1 MSNVLPK
8 ETLQTEWSR
17 FRDRCALVGG
27 LVFLGAAAGSA
38 LALLPAHI
46 ALYVEAAGTAKQS
59 AAVSGVLP
67 DANTQAQKE
76 RADVRRAQALLD
88 GVTPVVSSTS
98 SPTEIISAAL
108 ALRPSGV
115 RVNHITFVLGD
126 KNTMRIDGT
135 SEGRERINQFREL
148 LAKSGRFKNTSVP
161 VGALVGAEGG
171 KFSITLSGAL

>member
-8 ETLQTEWSR
+8 ETLQAEWSR
-17 FRDRCALVGG
+17 FRGRCVLVGG
-27 LVFLGAAAGSA
+27 LVFLGAAVCSGV
-38 LALLPAHI
+38 ALLPAHV
-46 ALYVEAAGTAKQS
+46 ALYVEAVSTAKQS
-59 AAVSGVLP
+59 AAQSGVLP
-67 DANTQAQKE
+67 GANTQAQSE
-76 RADVRRAQALLD
+76 RADVKRAQTLLD

-115 RVNHITFVLGD
+115 RVDHITFVLGD

-135 SEGRERINQFREL
+135 SDGRESINQFREM

-171 KFSITLSGAL
+171 KFTITLSGAL